1 VKDITETMSSDLK
14 EYDRWLRTTERRSFA
29 FAAASVAAAWPIGRA
44 VARRF
49 ITSRPLL
56 ARISFRFAAWL
67 TLLPV
72 FNVRIFL

>member
-1 VKDITETMSSDLK
+1 VKDITKTMSSDLK
-14 EYDRWLRTTERRSFA
+14 EYNRWLLTRERHGLGIA
-29 FAAASVAAAWPIGRA
+29 VASVAAAWPIGRA

-67 TLLPV
+67 TLI
-72 FNVRIFL
+72 NVRIFL

>member
-1 VKDITETMSSDLK
+1 MKEITETMSKDLK
-14 EYDRWLRTTERRSFA
+14 EYDRWVLTREEHMLGI
-29 FAAASVAAAWPIGRA
+29 AAASVAAAWPIGRA

-67 TLLPV
+67 AL
-72 FNVRIFL
+72 FKARIFL